1 MYHMNKGR
9 SETLNPGRQ
18 DMKAAARLRRLW
30 ADKPNIQTC
39 TASAHEAYKRP
50 ILSIPAQM
58 LKRRK
63 VKSRGSVNYICP
75 DMWIMRRVR
84 SEPEDTNYQEKK
96 HKLHPRRLFLF
107 SLVRIRTHLTKQ
119 TLQLI
124 RHTIGRFVLCDNSV
138 CEPRLRKQYLKT
150 GLERWASNL
159 QMLPSEPFS
168 DIVLSD
174 EPTEM

>member
-1 MYHMNKGR
+1 
-9 SETLNPGRQ
+9 
-18 DMKAAARLRRLW
+18 
-30 ADKPNIQTC
+30 
-39 TASAHEAYKRP
+39 
-50 ILSIPAQM
+50 
-58 LKRRK
+58 
-63 VKSRGSVNYICP
+63 
-75 DMWIMRRVR
+75 MWIMRRVR

-124 RHTIGRFVLCDNSV
+124 RHTIGRFMLCDNSV

-168 DIVLSD
+168 DIFLSD